1 MRTIVA
7 ALQPTILATLA
18 IGTPASSIRLTAVC
32 LRSWKRH
39 LTPARPLAASQASL
53 TLPIALLTVSVV
65 VNYIDR
71 GNLSTAAPLLK
82 DELGLTTSQL
92 GILLSS
98 FFWAYAGFMVL
109 AGWLADRLDVNWVLA
124 VGFFTWCAATVG
136 TGFAHGFAALLIA
149 RLALGMGESV
159 SWPCYCTLLARHFPE
174 HRRGIANAAIAI
186 GIGIGPAIGMFTG
199 GILMARIGWRWV
211 FVALGFVG
219 LLWLPAWLKWM
230 PKAQAPALVHN
241 EARPGIFEILKQRS
255 VWGTCL
261 GSYAQ
266 CYLFYLLL
274 TWAPFYLV
282 RERHFS
288 MDNMAEITGAAY
300 LCTAVFT
307 AISGWVSDRWI
318 ASGGSPTL
326 VRKMFVVVGQTCSGI
341 CLLLCSFTHPA
352 VSVACLLL
360 AFSFYGFYVAHV
372 WAITQ
377 TLAGPRAAG
386 QWFGVQ
392 NFFGS
397 VAGILAPVVT
407 GFIVNRTGDFFWP
420 FAIAALIS
428 VLGSLCWVFV
438 VGSVK
443 QVIWAQPKTSDLARA
458 AAETA

>member
-1 MRTIVA
+1 V
-7 ALQPTILATLA
+7 
-18 IGTPASSIRLTAVC
+18 LTANDFFLVMFIRAGENAAFASGG
-32 LRSWKRH
+32 LMQVQQKLS
-39 LTPARPLAASQASL
+39 PALWRLL
-53 TLPIALLTVSVV
+53 ALLTVSVV

-174 HRRGIANAAIAI
+174 HRRGMANAAIAI
-186 GIGIGPAIGMFTG
+186 GMGIGPAVGMFTG
-199 GILMARIGWRWV
+199 GILMARFGWRSV
-211 FVALGFVG
+211 FISLGLGG

-230 PKAQAPALVHN
+230 PTAQAPALL
-241 EARPGIFEILKQRS
+241 ETRETTPGILEIVKQRS
-255 VWGTCL
+255 AWGTFL
-261 GSYAQ
+261 G
-266 CYLFYLLL
+266 CYSQGYLWYLLL
-274 TWAPFYLV
+274 TWIPFYLV

-288 MDNMAEITGAAY
+288 MDKMAEITGAAY
-300 LCTAVFT
+300 LCTTVFT
-307 AISGWVSDRWI
+307 TVSGWLSDRWI

-326 VRKMFVVVGQTCSGI
+326 VRKTFVGVGQTCSGI
-341 CLLLCSFTHPA
+341 CLLLCSVTRPA
-352 VSVACLLL
+352 VSVVCLLL

-397 VAGILAPVVT
+397 VAGILAPAVT
-407 GFIVNRTGDFFWP
+407 GFMVSRTGSFFWP
-420 FAIAALIS
+420 FAITASVA
-428 VLGSLCWVFV
+428 VLGSFCWVFV

-443 QVIWAQPKTSDLARA
+443 QVVWTQPKASDLLRA